1 MQELIQSSSIL
12 KRYLEYSKEELLI
25 MRNYI
30 NLNLYKIIKK
40 THEEKGVL
48 IDFRAIKS
56 CLNENYDYTTFVLNN
71 KQDIDTVPASTRQTI
86 KFGDTYSLC
95 NECKL
100 QHCIK
105 SSVINFVVEIDRINE
120 VNNTKLEY
128 LDVLDFI
135 LERRAPKFE
144 NVPEPSFFGDIDL
157 VDLLRAQVLL
167 EGEFIN
173 MISYDENTKIAKF
186 NMLDI
191 TSKNDEEYYINIIY
205 NFYKSNK
212 PENILEFDLNKKD
225 ELLNKEKQEY
235 NKYVCNLAAY
245 YKYLI
250 EIEKIDIIAKLRTL
264 LDGRTVY
271 KDGIMIRSHYFIYR
285 FAEKVK
291 NLPFP
296 EESKNKVLD
305 IFNYILNWNF
315 KKVPYVPIN
324 LLIYSNDRES
334 VENLGDIIG
343 DYMWYFGYL
352 PSNTRTYH
360 EYMNNVLMD
369 IHAVNKLFYTQG
381 EGGLRRKVG
390 VMYFHNFENILCKE
404 TLNQNLIL
412 NIFTDE
418 LSKNNSDLCTIIYG
432 EKSTM
437 DNILSEYPKLN
448 NLLFNIKL
456 DIDEL
461 KLEDVY
467 RLLIERLR
475 KTEIISEEVEK
486 KIHSYIKATYHQS
499 EVKNMEYIKKLYNIL
514 ILNKNSR
521 FDIMNKNELKAED
534 VPDVYN
540 VRNLPEVMKDL
551 NELVGLK
558 EIKGQINDLV
568 ALLKFNQKANIDV
581 SKFNL
586 HMMFTG
592 NPGTGKTTVARLISD
607 ILYNLGYIEK
617 NKLVEVSAKDLIAN
631 YVGQT
636 AGKTFNIM
644 KSAFGG
650 VLFIDEAYSIT
661 DSQGG
666 FGDESL
672 STIIKTME
680 DYRDRLVIIFAGYK
694 DEMEKFVTGNPG
706 LSSRIGY
713 QINFEDYTVD
723 ELIEIFMNLVAKNN
737 LQMEDSAKDRL
748 REIIENSIRV
758 QNFGNARYIN
768 NIFQKA
774 LVNHAKNVDADEKL
788 DLYKLT
794 EEDLKENLLAT
805 SGKSKR
811 PIGFM
816 SE

>member
-40 THEEKGVL
+40 THEEKGVI
-48 IDFRAIKS
+48 IDFRTIKS

-95 NECKL
+95 KECKL

-120 VNNTKLEY
+120 VNNTKIDY
-128 LDVLDFI
+128 LDVVDFI
-135 LERRAPKFE
+135 LDRKAPKFE
-144 NVPEPSFFGDIDL
+144 KVPDHTFFGDIDL

-186 NMLDI
+186 NILDI
-191 TSKNDEEYYINIIY
+191 TTKDDEEYYINIIY
-205 NFYKSNK
+205 NFYKLNK
-212 PENILEFDLNKKD
+212 PENILEFDVNKID

-235 NKYVCNLAAY
+235 NQYVCNLAAY

-250 EIEKIDIIAKLRTL
+250 EIEKLDIIATLRTL

-285 FAEKVK
+285 FAEKVQK
-291 NLPFP
+291 LPFP
-296 EESKNKVLD
+296 EESKQKILD

-334 VENLGDIIG
+334 VENLGEIIG

-381 EGGLRRKVG
+381 EGGMRRKVG
-390 VMYFHNFENILCKE
+390 IMYFHNFENILCKE

-418 LSKNNSDLCTIIYG
+418 LSKNNTDLCTIIYG

-475 KTEIISEEVEK
+475 KTEILSEEVEK

-499 EVKNMEYIKKLYNIL
+499 EVKNMEYIKKLYNTL
-514 ILNKNSR
+514 VLNKNSR
-521 FDIMNKNELKAED
+521 FDIMNKNELKVDD

-694 DEMEKFVTGNPG
+694 NEMEKFVTGNPG

-737 LQMEDSAKDRL
+737 LKMEDSAKDRL

-774 LVNHAKNVDADEKL
+774 LVNHAKNVDANDKL
-788 DLYKLT
+788 DLYILT
-794 EEDLKENLLAT
+794 EDDLKENLLAT

>member
-1 MQELIQSSSIL
+1 
-12 KRYLEYSKEELLI
+12 
-25 MRNYI
+25 
-30 NLNLYKIIKK
+30 
-40 THEEKGVL
+40 
-48 IDFRAIKS
+48 
-56 CLNENYDYTTFVLNN
+56 
-71 KQDIDTVPASTRQTI
+71 
-86 KFGDTYSLC
+86 
-95 NECKL
+95 
-100 QHCIK
+100 
-105 SSVINFVVEIDRINE
+105 
-120 VNNTKLEY
+120 
-128 LDVLDFI
+128 
-135 LERRAPKFE
+135 
-144 NVPEPSFFGDIDL
+144 
-157 VDLLRAQVLL
+157 
-167 EGEFIN
+167 
-173 MISYDENTKIAKF
+173 
-186 NMLDI
+186 
-191 TSKNDEEYYINIIY
+191 
-205 NFYKSNK
+205 
-212 PENILEFDLNKKD
+212 
-225 ELLNKEKQEY
+225 
-235 NKYVCNLAAY
+235 
-245 YKYLI
+245 
-250 EIEKIDIIAKLRTL
+250 
-264 LDGRTVY
+264 
-271 KDGIMIRSHYFIYR
+271 
-285 FAEKVK
+285 
-291 NLPFP
+291 
-296 EESKNKVLD
+296 
-305 IFNYILNWNF
+305 
-315 KKVPYVPIN
+315 
-324 LLIYSNDRES
+324 
-334 VENLGDIIG
+334 
-343 DYMWYFGYL
+343 
-352 PSNTRTYH
+352 
-360 EYMNNVLMD
+360 
-369 IHAVNKLFYTQG
+369 
-381 EGGLRRKVG
+381 
-390 VMYFHNFENILCKE
+390 
-404 TLNQNLIL
+404 LIL

-418 LSKNNSDLCTIIYG
+418 LSKNNNDLCTIIYG
-432 EKSTM
+432 EKNTM

-461 KLEDVY
+461 KLEDVH
-467 RLLIERLR
+467 RLLIERLE
-475 KTEIISEEVEK
+475 KNEYVSEEVEK